1 MLLPL
6 LAAAARGT
14 GADSQALYV
23 TFHSSA
29 PRITVT
35 LAGGAAVGTT
45 SGAPTVIQPGVYSLS
60 FDDSSGAS
68 GPKFDLNGPGVAI
81 SEDLFY
87 GEIQS
92 ATLAANF
99 QPSSTYTWWNEETPN
114 VIFTF
119 ATSAGSGSAPTAT
132 TPTSSGSKPGTPA
145 KSIVGS
151 AVIPFRGKLA
161 ATVDAAGKLA
171 LATKGKPVNS
181 LKAGLYT
188 FTVVDKSAT
197 RGFVIQKLKAGAITL
212 TGVAYKGTHVATINL
227 RAGQWTF
234 FSPRGKKSFFIV
246 VA

>member
-6 LAAAARGT
+6 VAATAGGT

-23 TFHSSA
+23 TFHPSA

-45 SGAPTVIQPGVYSLS
+45 SGAPTVIPPGVYSLS
-60 FDDSSGAS
+60 FDDSSGAT
-68 GPKFDLNGPGVAI
+68 GPKFDLNGPGVTV
-81 SEDLFY
+81 SEDMFY

-92 ATLAANF
+92 ATLAASF
-99 QPSSTYTWWNEETPN
+99 QPSSTYTWRNEETPN

-119 ATSAGSGSAPTAT
+119 VTSAGIGSTSTVT

-151 AVIPFRGKLA
+151 GVVPFRGKLA
-161 ATVDAAGKLA
+161 ATVDAAGKIA
-171 LATKGKPVNS
+171 LTTKGKPVNS

-188 FTVVDKSAT
+188 FTVVDKSAA
-197 RGFVIQKLKAGAITL
+197 RGFAIQKLKAGAITL
-212 TGVAYKGTHVATINL
+212 TGLAYKGTHVATINL

-234 FSPRGKKSFFIV
+234 FSPSGKKSFFIV